1 MENVNDNENPNLYKQ
16 ASERLFEKSAELKKK
31 NADLMEKL
39 EALKKQTDEL
49 LHNKNSI
56 DKS

>member
-1 MENVNDNENPNLYKQ
+1 MENVNDNKNPNLQKQ

-39 EALKKQTDEL
+39 EALKKQTEQL
-49 LHNKNSI
+49 LHNTSTI
-56 DKS
+56 SKS

>member
-1 MENVNDNENPNLYKQ
+1 MENVNDNENPNLYRQ
-16 ASERLFEKSAELKKK
+16 TSERLFEKSAELKKK